1 MRAAL
6 LLSLAALASACAQE
20 VVPDNA
26 PVIVPRPVPLEP
38 VPPLRTIGPV
48 LDYDAAPG

>member
-6 LLSLAALASACAQE
+6 LLSLAAMASACAPV

-38 VPPLRTIGPV
+38 VPPLSTIGPV
-48 LDYDAAPG
+48 LGRDAMP

>member
-6 LLSLAALASACAQE
+6 LLSVAFLLPACVGE
-20 VVPDNA
+20 RLDDE
-26 PVIVPRPVPLEP
+26 PVIVPRPVPLDP

-48 LDYDAAPG
+48 LDLDRR

>member
-6 LLSLAALASACAQE
+6 LLSLAALASACAP

-26 PVIVPRPVPLEP
+26 PVIVPRPVPLDP
-38 VPPLRTIGPV
+38 APPLATIGPV
-48 LDYDAAPG
+48 LDPVGTF